1 MRVFGK
7 EGREQKADS
16 REQGEVPAGGEKTT
30 LQVVVDTDRYLALN
44 DREKHHNSKERLA
57 AR

>member
-7 EGREQKADS
+7 GGREQKADS
-16 REQGEVPAGGEKTT
+16 REQGEVPSGGEKTT

-44 DREKHHNSKERLA
+44 DREKHRNSKERLA